1 MQQRKQVVII
11 GGGSVGGSAFHQLI
25 QHAAKMGVSDYLEIT
40 LIERSSKVGSGEA
53 YQNDHSH
60 ALLNT
65 HADTMSP
72 IAGQS
77 SHFINWLYQNEEL
90 WRQQYPHLYVHP
102 SAYLPRPLFGL
113 YMQNLFD
120 DSRTLAWQYRIPF
133 TRLHCEASDIVPTEE
148 GYLVITD
155 NDKRIKADYLLLC
168 CGNLPSTKFKA
179 HHQRSSY
186 FNSPY
191 PGCVLAEQIDK
202 DQPVCIAG
210 TNLSAID
217 TIISLTE
224 HGHRGKIICVSR
236 RGRFPSVRGTQNP
249 KHKPRYITASAITAL
264 SKAHDGITL
273 EDVWHL
279 LNQELLAVGGREID
293 IQEILSEGTTA
304 YDYLCQEISKATQ
317 VPRLWQSIAYSLNS
331 VIDMIWHHLRKED
344 KRKFYCEYRDLFLAY
359 RVSFP
364 LENARRL
371 QKLME
376 TGQLNIHS
384 GIQRVGYDEA
394 ENCYNIELIDNA
406 WNHEMRV
413 RSRYFINAT
422 GYNLSVGESEVA
434 LIQNL
439 LKRKLATADP
449 FGGFRTDFKTG
460 ALLSS
465 SGLPQRHLFALG
477 SLTTGTYFFTNAM
490 DVNARHISERAG
502 HIVEQIAIEA
512 LSQTRDAV

>member
-1 MQQRKQVVII
+1 MHQRKKVVII
-11 GGGSVGGSAFHQLI
+11 GGGSVGCSAFHQLI
-25 QHAAKMGVSDYLEIT
+25 QHTAEMGISDYIEIA
-40 LIERSSKVGSGEA
+40 LIERSNKVGSGEA
-53 YQNDHSH
+53 YQKDHSH

-102 SAYLPRPLFGL
+102 SAYLPRSLFGL
-113 YMQNLFD
+113 YMQNLFEV
-120 DSRTLAWQYRIPF
+120 SRSLAWQYHIPF
-133 TRLHCEASDIVPTEE
+133 TRHHCEASDIVPTEE

-191 PGCVLAEQIDK
+191 PGCILAEQIDK

-210 TNLSAID
+210 SNLSAID

-236 RGRFPSVRGTQNP
+236 RGSFPSVRGIQNP
-249 KHKPRYITASAITAL
+249 KHKPRCITAPTIVAL

-279 LNQELLAVGGREID
+279 LNQELLAVGGKEID

-304 YDYLCQEISKATQ
+304 YGYLCKEISKATQ
-317 VPRLWQSIAYSLNS
+317 APRLWQSIAYSLNS
-331 VIDMIWHHLRKED
+331 FIDLIWHHLRMED
-344 KRKFYCEYRDLFLAY
+344 KKTFYCEYRDLFLAY

-376 TGQLNIHS
+376 TGQLNIYC
-384 GIQRVGYDEA
+384 GIQHVAYDEA
-394 ENCYNIELIDNA
+394 ENLYNIELIDNA
-406 WNHEMRV
+406 WNDEIRI

-422 GYNLSVGESEVA
+422 GYNLSVVESEVA

-439 LKRKLATADP
+439 LKRNLATADP

-465 SGLPQRHLFALG
+465 SGLPQRNFFALG

-490 DVNARHISERAG
+490 DVNARHTSERAG

-512 LSQTRDAV
+512 LSQTRNVV

>member
-1 MQQRKQVVII
+1 MYQRKQVVII
-11 GGGSVGGSAFHQLI
+11 GGGSVGVSAFHQLI
-25 QHAAKMGVSDYLEIT
+25 KNAVKMGVSDYLAIT

-53 YQNDHSH
+53 YQNDHSQ

-72 IAGQS
+72 ISGQS

-90 WRQQYPHLYVHP
+90 WRQQHPDLYVHP

-113 YMQNLFD
+113 YMQHFFE

-133 TRLHCEASDIVPTEE
+133 TQHHCEASDILPTEE
-148 GYLVITD
+148 RYLVITD
-155 NDKRIKADYLLLC
+155 SDKRIKADYLLLC

-179 HHQRSSY
+179 HHRRSSY

-191 PGCVLAEQIDK
+191 PGCVIAEQIDK
-202 DQPVCIAG
+202 DLSVCIAG

-249 KHKPRYITASAITAL
+249 KHKPRYITASAIMEL

-279 LNQELLAVGGREID
+279 LNQELLAAGGREID
-293 IQEILSEGTTA
+293 IQEILSEGKTA
-304 YDYLCQEISKATQ
+304 YDYLCQEIYKATQ
-317 VPRLWQSIAYSLNS
+317 APRLWQSIAYSLNS
-331 VIDMIWHHLRKED
+331 VIDLIWHHLRKED
-344 KRKFYCEYRDLFLAY
+344 KKRFYCEYRDLFISY

-376 TGQLNIHS
+376 TGQLDIHC
-384 GIQRVGYDEA
+384 GIQNVGYDEA
-394 ENCYNIELIDNA
+394 KKCYNIELIENA
-406 WNHEMRV
+406 WKHEMSV
-413 RSRYFINAT
+413 RSHYFINAT
-422 GYNLSVGESEVA
+422 GHNLSVDESEVA

-449 FGGFRTDFKTG
+449 FGGFRTDFNTG
-460 ALLSS
+460 AILSP
-465 SGLPQRHLFALG
+465 SGLPQRNFFALG

-490 DVNARHISERAG
+490 DVNARHASERAG
-502 HIVEQIAIEA
+502 HIVEKIAIA
-512 LSQTRDAV
+512 AHSQARDAV